1 MFIHKNII
9 EQIAEER
16 RNIEAVLSDLN
27 KAIADMEYMAMM
39 SDIDLDEDEEEEE
52 DAEKQV

>member
-27 KAIADMEYMAMM
+27 KAKADMEYMAMM
-39 SDIDLDEDEEEEE
+39 SDIDLEEGEEDEQEI
-52 DAEKQV
+52 

>member
-16 RNIEAVLSDLN
+16 KNIEAVLSDLN
-27 KAIADMEYMAMM
+27 KAKADMEYMAMM
-39 SDIDLDEDEEEEE
+39 SDIDLEEGEKDEQEI
-52 DAEKQV
+52 

>member
-16 RNIEAVLSDLN
+16 RNIEAVLSDLI
-27 KAIADMEYMAMM
+27 KAKADLEYMAMM
-39 SDIDLDEDEEEEE
+39 SDINLEEGEEDEQEI
-52 DAEKQV
+52 

>member
-16 RNIEAVLSDLN
+16 RKIEAVLSDLI
-27 KAIADMEYMAMM
+27 KTKADMEYMAMM
-39 SDIDLDEDEEEEE
+39 SDIDLEEGEEDEQE
-52 DAEKQV
+52 V

>member
-9 EQIAEER
+9 EQIVEER

-27 KAIADMEYMAMM
+27 KAKADMEYMAMM
-39 SDIDLDEDEEEEE
+39 SDIDLEEGEEDEQEI
-52 DAEKQV
+52 

>member
-16 RNIEAVLSDLN
+16 KNIEAVLSDLI
-27 KAIADMEYMAMM
+27 KAEADMEYMAMM
-39 SDIDLDEDEEEEE
+39 SDIELDEEEEE
-52 DAEKQV
+52 NAEEQV

>member
-27 KAIADMEYMAMM
+27 KAKADMEYMAMM
-39 SDIDLDEDEEEEE
+39 SDIELDEEEEE
-52 DAEKQV
+52 DAEEQV

>member
-1 MFIHKNII
+1 MFIHKGIL

-16 RNIEAVLSDLN
+16 RSIEAVLSDLI
-27 KAIADMEYMAMM
+27 KTKADMEYMAMM
-39 SDIDLDEDEEEEE
+39 SDIDLDEDEEEEG

>member
-27 KAIADMEYMAMM
+27 KTKADMEYMAMM
-39 SDIDLDEDEEEEE
+39 SDINLEEGEEDEQE
-52 DAEKQV
+52 V

>member
-16 RNIEAVLSDLN
+16 RNIEAVLYDLI
-27 KAIADMEYMAMM
+27 KAKADMEYLAMM
-39 SDIDLDEDEEEEE
+39 SDVDLEEGDDENVEEI
-52 DAEKQV
+52 

>member
-16 RNIEAVLSDLN
+16 KNIEAVLSDLIKT
-27 KAIADMEYMAMM
+27 KADLEYMAMM
-39 SDIDLDEDEEEEE
+39 SDIDLEEGEEDEQEI
-52 DAEKQV
+52 

>member
-16 RNIEAVLSDLN
+16 KNIEAVLSDLI
-27 KAIADMEYMAMM
+27 KAKADMEYLAMM
-39 SDIDLDEDEEEEE
+39 LDIELDEDEEDEDNAEE
-52 DAEKQV
+52 

>member
-16 RNIEAVLSDLN
+16 RNIEAVLSDLI
-27 KAIADMEYMAMM
+27 KAKADMEYMAMM
-39 SDIDLDEDEEEEE
+39 SDINLEEGEEDEQEI
-52 DAEKQV
+52 

>member
-16 RNIEAVLSDLN
+16 KNIEAVLSDLN
-27 KAIADMEYMAMM
+27 KAKADMEYMAMM
-39 SDIDLDEDEEEEE
+39 SDIDLEEGEEDEQEI
-52 DAEKQV
+52 

>member
-16 RNIEAVLSDLN
+16 KNIEAVLSDLI
-27 KAIADMEYMAMM
+27 KAKADMEYMAMM
-39 SDIDLDEDEEEEE
+39 SDIELDEGEEI
-52 DAEKQV
+52 DAEEQI

>member
-16 RNIEAVLSDLN
+16 RNIEAVLSDLI
-27 KAIADMEYMAMM
+27 KAKSDMEYIAMM
-39 SDIDLDEDEEEEE
+39 SDVDLEEGEEDEQEI
-52 DAEKQV
+52 

>member
-16 RNIEAVLSDLN
+16 RNIEAVLSDIN
-27 KAIADMEYMAMM
+27 KAKADMEYMAMM
-39 SDIDLDEDEEEEE
+39 SDIDLEEGEEDEQEI
-52 DAEKQV
+52 

>member
-16 RNIEAVLSDLN
+16 KNIEAVLSDLI
-27 KAIADMEYMAMM
+27 KTKADMEYMAMM
-39 SDIDLDEDEEEEE
+39 SEIDLEEGEEDEQEI
-52 DAEKQV
+52 

>member
-16 RNIEAVLSDLN
+16 KNIEAVLSDLN
-27 KAIADMEYMAMM
+27 KAKADMEYLAMM
-39 SDIDLDEDEEEEE
+39 SDIELDEEEDE
-52 DAEKQV
+52 DAEEQV